1 MSATTPLSSL
11 ADRAVADPIAPI
23 FGTIMSRQAA
33 DSSFVS
39 LAAGSPDNRLLP
51 NDLLEALVQDARQ
64 ADQHLGLL
72 NYTMPQGLPSLRAHF
87 ARLLQDQGVRCTPDG
102 LLITSGG
109 MEAISLAA
117 ELTLNPGDVV
127 LVESPAFPG
136 AMSAFQRCGARV
148 VHVDCDDD
156 GIIPEAVVEAIA
168 LHQPKLLSVMPD
180 FQNPSGRVMPTAR
193 RERLA
198 LIIEDT
204 GVMAIEDGV
213 YTQLRF
219 AGDPLPPLQ
228 SYAPDHV
235 LYASSVSK
243 ILAPAMRVGALVAPP
258 AFVEHARRV
267 KSAYNMQASG
277 FTQAIAARFLDP
289 GKSVLTDHLQSLR
302 TAYAD
307 RYRVMDQALAQH
319 FPDSAGYTWTRP
331 SGGMF
336 LWLEGPNSV
345 DFTAALG
352 RALEAGVAYIPG
364 SLFYFDPRRGHQAA
378 RLNYASTSPDRIPE
392 GIARLAMALL
402 G

>member
-1 MSATTPLSSL
+1 MPVTTPLSSL
-11 ADRAVADPIAPI
+11 AGRAVADPIAPI
-23 FGTIMSRQAA
+23 FGRIMPLQAA
-33 DSSFVS
+33 DPSFVS
-39 LAAGSPDNRLLP
+39 LSAGSPDNRLLP
-51 NDLLEALVQDARQ
+51 NDLLEDLVRDARR
-64 ADQHLGLL
+64 ADQHIGLL
-72 NYTMPQGLPSLRAHF
+72 NYAMPQGLPSLRAHF
-87 ARLLQDQGVRCTPDG
+87 AGLLQDLGVRCTPDG

-136 AMSAFQRCGARV
+136 AMSTFQRCGARV
-148 VHVDCDDD
+148 IHVDCDDD

-180 FQNPSGRVMPTAR
+180 FQNPSGRVMPAAR

-198 LIIEDT
+198 QIIEDT
-204 GVMAIEDGV
+204 GVLAIEDGV

-219 AGDPLPPLQ
+219 TDDPLPPLQ

-235 LYASSVSK
+235 FYASSVSK
-243 ILAPAMRVGALVAPP
+243 ILAPAMRVGALVTPP

-289 GKSVLTDHLQSLR
+289 GASVLEDHLQSLR
-302 TAYAD
+302 AAYAE
-307 RYRVMDQALAQH
+307 RCRVMDQALARH
-319 FPDSAGYTWTRP
+319 FSDTAGYTWTRP

-345 DFTAALG
+345 DFTAALD

-364 SLFYFDPRRGHQAA
+364 SLFYVDPRCGHQAA
-378 RLNYASTSPDRIPE
+378 RLNYASTPPDRIPE
-392 GIARLAMALL
+392 GIARLAEALS